1 MCMTDKGCENSV
13 FIRISREGLGRAVH
27 SQVPLPSHFEGSSP
41 SPSGPV
47 NTIFSI
53 LHKKLGLVKKLVK
66 GTESAVHTA
75 AIVHNWLVGDETQAH
90 KNGLFS
96 PDLSLAVYFLFPR
109 KKLLLSAFSPQGD
122 LGGDEENLEGG
133 PASHHQRRVRHRLPA
148 VVGAL

>member
-1 MCMTDKGCENSV
+1 MTDKSCENSV

-75 AIVHNWLVGDETQAH
+75 AIVHNRLVGDETQAH

-96 PDLSLAVYFLFPR
+96 PDLSLAVYFLFTS
-109 KKLLLSAFSPQGD
+109 KKLLLSD
-122 LGGDEENLEGG
+122 HLGGDEDDHGG
-133 PASHHQRRVRHRLPA
+133 GGSSISSSKTSSPPSSGGGRSPLKRAF
-148 VVGAL
+148 